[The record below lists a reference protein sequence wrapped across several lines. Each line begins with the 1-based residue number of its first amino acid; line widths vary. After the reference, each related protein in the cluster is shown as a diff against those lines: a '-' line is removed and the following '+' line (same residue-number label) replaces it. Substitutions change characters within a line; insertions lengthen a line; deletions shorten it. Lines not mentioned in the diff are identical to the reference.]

1 MNKTKIKIE
10 NLYKIFGRNSHTSIE
25 LVEKG
30 MSKDELLEKK
40 GHVLG
45 LHNINMSIE
54 ESSVHVVMGLSG
66 SGKSTL
72 IRHINRLIDP
82 TAGIV
87 EVDGEDI
94 TKLDAIGLNE
104 FRKNKTGMVF
114 QRFGLLPHMDI
125 LDNVTFGLDIK
136 KIEKSISQPKAMD
149 WLKQVGLDGYERRY
163 PQELSGGMQQ
173 RVGLARALTND
184 PEILLMDEA
193 FSALDPLIKKDMQD
207 ILIDLQKKL
216 KKTIVFITHDL
227 DEAVRVGHRIAIM
240 RDGKV
245 IQIGTPEEIV
255 VSPAD
260 EYVADFVKGISRL
273 KVVQA
278 KSIMQS
284 VESYEKKNGKLWDN
298 PESVQDDELLSKLIE
313 KSKDKPLI
321 VKSSNKK
328 IIGVITQAD
337 LLKAVIE
344 GGDGE

>member
-227 DEAVRVGHRIAIM
+227 DEALKLGDKIAILK
-240 RDGKV
+240 DGFMDQEGTAIDILLNPKTDYVKRFVEDVNRSRVLKTKNIMESHDKIPQDLLNGQKMILEDDLV
-245 IQIGTPEEIV
+245 I
-255 VSPAD
+255 
-260 EYVADFVKGISRL
+260 
-273 KVVQA
+273 
-278 KSIMQS
+278 
-284 VESYEKKNGKLWDN
+284 EKFIDRVITEK
-298 PESVQDDELLSKLIE
+298 PSLIE
-313 KSKDKPLI
+313 VQENGSA
-321 VKSSNKK
+321 V
-328 IIGVITQAD
+328 GYITSERLSFILQ
-337 LLKAVIE
+337 K
-344 GGDGE
+344 